1 LIKIFFI
8 FILGDYGDSSLSS
21 QYHLIINIDDEND
34 CAPTFTQL
42 NYRLW
47 LSNSSPIGSFISQ
60 IQAIDDDYSRN
71 FGLIQYK
78 LVENDY
84 QSVSIDLKCGSLF
97 LAKRPSTRM
106 KSDMIVVSI
115 DQHNHSL

>member
-1 LIKIFFI
+1 M
-8 FILGDYGDSSLSS
+8 SS

-42 NYRLW
+42 NDRFR

-71 FGLIQYK
+71 FDLIQYK

-84 QSVSIDLKCGSLF
+84 QGVVSINSKSRSLF
-97 LAKRPSTRM
+97 LAKQTSTRM
-106 KSDMIVVSI
+106 KFDMTENRCV
-115 DQHNHSL
+115 